1 MLHSEGGWQANFDI
15 ISTDTSAQ
23 IQETRIT
30 PHTFEFLGTSI
41 FCIFCKL
48 FTCYLVRIRGADNLN
63 LNMFEFE
70 ESFI

>member
-1 MLHSEGGWQANFDI
+1 MLHSEGGWQANFDT

-23 IQETRIT
+23 IQETR
-30 PHTFEFLGTSI
+30 TFEFLGTSI
-41 FCIFCKL
+41 FRIFCKL